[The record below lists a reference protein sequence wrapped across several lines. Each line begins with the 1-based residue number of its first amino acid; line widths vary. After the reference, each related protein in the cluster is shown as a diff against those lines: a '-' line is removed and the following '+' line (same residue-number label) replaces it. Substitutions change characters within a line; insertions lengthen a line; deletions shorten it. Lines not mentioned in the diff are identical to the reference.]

1 MPLLFSYG
9 TLQQEAVQ
17 LSTFGRLLHG
27 QSDELVGFE
36 QSLLK
41 IEDPEFVATSGKAQ
55 HAIVRFNGKPD
66 SRVSGTVFE
75 LSEGELASADRY
87 EPAGYKRISTK
98 LASGKQAW
106 VYAAA
111 PNVQQAVPFF
121 NVTDIEA
128 SLRFYVDGLGFA
140 MTMQWAPEGRVRWCW
155 LQLGEAAVML
165 QEYWREGRPA
175 GAPAGPL
182 GQGVSVCFMCTDALA
197 IYHEVTSRGISAARP
212 FVGNGLWVTSVQD
225 PDGYRLEFESPTDV
239 PEETEYTG

>member
-1 MPLLFSYG
+1 M
-9 TLQQEAVQ
+9 
-17 LSTFGRLLHG
+17 
-27 QSDELVGFE
+27 
-36 QSLLK
+36 
-41 IEDPEFVATSGKAQ
+41 
-55 HAIVRFNGKPD
+55 
-66 SRVSGTVFE
+66 FE

-121 NVTDIEA
+121 SVTDIES
-128 SLRFYVDGLGFA
+128 SLRFFVDGLGFA
-140 MTMQWAPEGRVRWCW
+140 MTMKWAPKGRVRWCW

-165 QEYWREGRPA
+165 QEYWRDGRPA

-182 GQGVSVCFMCTDALA
+182 GQGVSVCFMCADAIA
-197 IYHEVTSRGISAARP
+197 IYHEVTSRGLAASRP

-239 PEETEYTG
+239 PEETECTRLDQPRVFATTRLRAATRSGSGTFRSTDSICRSRLLRRGMKFRVIASGVFGFLVRPRTTL